1 MLEYVSI
8 VFSFES
14 LLTIFIGTVAGV
26 AIGGMPG
33 LTATMAVGLLV
44 PFTYTM
50 DPTSGLMLLGGIYCG
65 AMYGGSIPAIL
76 LNTPGT
82 PAAVATAIEGYPMS
96 QNGRADVALK
106 TSLVASF
113 SGGTFSAFILLLFA
127 PFLAM
132 QALKFGPAETFLL
145 AIMGLAGIVSIA
157 DEKSSL
163 IKALIAG
170 LIGMI
175 IAIVGTDDMSGS
187 LRYTMGMVE
196 LVDGVDFMP
205 ALIGL
210 FSMIQMLE
218 LAGMRKQSID
228 TSALNKTSKKE
239 PLPKGISKF
248 IALGSTSGTIIG
260 ILPGEGAT
268 IAAFISYNFS
278 KRISKVKELFGKG
291 NPEGIAAA
299 EAGNNGCVGGSL
311 VPTLTLGIPGN
322 SVAAALM
329 GAFIIHGMIPGPE
342 LFTEYADRTYPFIIS
357 MFVANGV
364 FLIVGI
370 MFAPY
375 LARVALVPPAL
386 MVPVVSAFAVLGSY
400 ALNNSVF
407 DIYLMIAFA
416 IGGLVLRKLGYSLEA
431 LILGLI
437 LGPIAEGGFS
447 QGMIIGHGSPWIFF
461 ESNIA
466 KLMWVVILILLL
478 PPLISYYKTIRHHHS
493 GTAME
498 SKSAE

>member
-1 MLEYVSI
+1 MFEHLSV
-8 VFSFES
+8 VFTFSS
-14 LLTIFIGTVAGV
+14 LLTIAIGAIAGV

-50 DPTSGLMLLGGIYCG
+50 DPTAGLMLLGGIYCG

-96 QNGRADVALK
+96 RAGRGALALK
-106 TSLVASF
+106 VSVIASF
-113 SGGTFSAFILLLFA
+113 VGGMFSVFILLLFA
-127 PFLAM
+127 PMLAR
-132 QALKFGPAETFLL
+132 QALHFGPAETFLL
-145 AIMGLAGIVSIA
+145 ALMGLAGIISIA
-157 DEKSSL
+157 DENSSL
-163 IKALIAG
+163 VKALIAG
-170 LIGMI
+170 LLGMI
-175 IAIVGTDDMSGS
+175 IAVIGTDDMSGS
-187 LRYTMGMVE
+187 LRYTMGIIE
-196 LVDGVDFMP
+196 LIDGIDFMP

-218 LAGMRKQSID
+218 LAGSRNNAKID
-228 TSALNKTSKKE
+228 TSVLAQASKRE
-239 PLPKGISKF
+239 PMPKGIYKN
-248 IALGSTSGTIIG
+248 IALGSGTGTVIG
-260 ILPGEGAT
+260 VLPGEGAT

-278 KRISKVKELFGKG
+278 KRISKTKELFGKG

-299 EAGNNGCVGGSL
+299 ESGNNGCVGGSL

-342 LFTEYADRTYPFIIS
+342 LFTVYADRTYPFIIS

-364 FLIVGI
+364 FLLVGLS
-370 MFAPY
+370 FAPY
-375 LARVALVPPAL
+375 LARIALIPPAV

-407 DIYLMIAFA
+407 DVYMMISFA
-416 IGGLVLRKLGYSLEA
+416 LFGLLLKKLGFSLEA

-447 QGMIIGHGSPWIFF
+447 QGMIIGKGSPWIFV
-461 ESNIA
+461 ESPIA
-466 KLMWVVILILLL
+466 KVMWVIIFLLL
-478 PPLISYYKTIRHHHS
+478 IPPLLSYFKMMR
-493 GTAME
+493 GAA
-498 SKSAE
+498 SAGANTNS

>member
-1 MLEYVSI
+1 MLEYLAI
-8 VFSFES
+8 VFSAPA
-14 LLTIFIGTVAGV
+14 LLTIAIGTIAGV

-50 DPTSGLMLLGGIYCG
+50 DPAMGLMLLGGIYCG

-96 QNGRADVALK
+96 RQGKAGLALK
-106 TSLVASF
+106 VSVIASF
-113 SGGTFSAFILLLFA
+113 TGGIFSILILLLFA
-127 PFLAM
+127 PMLAR
-132 QALKFGPAETFLL
+132 QALAFGPAETFLL
-145 AIMGLAGIVSIA
+145 ALMGLAGIISIA
-157 DEKSSL
+157 DENSSL
-163 IKALIAG
+163 LKALIAG
-170 LIGMI
+170 LLGMI
-175 IAIVGTDDMSGS
+175 IAVIGTDDMSGS
-187 LRYTMGMVE
+187 QRYTMGLIE
-196 LVDGVDFMP
+196 LVDGIDFMP

-218 LAGMRKQSID
+218 LAGMRQHTVD
-228 TSALNKTSKKE
+228 TSALHKKQKTE
-239 PLPKGISKF
+239 PMPKGIGKF
-248 IALGSTSGTIIG
+248 MAMGSGTGTVIG

-268 IAAFISYNFS
+268 IAAFISYNLS
-278 KRISKVKELFGKG
+278 KRISKTKELFGKG

-311 VPTLTLGIPGN
+311 VPTITLGIPGN

-329 GAFIIHGMIPGPE
+329 GAFIIHGMIPGPD

-364 FLIVGI
+364 FLLVGLT
-370 MFAPY
+370 FAPY
-375 LARVALVPPAL
+375 LARIALIPPAI

-407 DIYLMIAFA
+407 DVYLMIAFA
-416 IGGLVLRKLGYSLEA
+416 LGGLVMKKLGYSLEA

-437 LGPIAEGGFS
+437 LGPIAEGGFT
-447 QGMIIGHGSPWIFF
+447 QGMIIGHGSPMIFF
-461 ESNIA
+461 QSNIA
-466 KLMWVVILILLL
+466 KVMWVIILALLI
-478 PPLISYYKTIRHHHS
+478 PPLYSYFKMLRLRV
-493 GTAME
+493 
-498 SKSAE
+498 AEAGE

>member
-1 MLEYVSI
+1 MFEYLAI
-8 VFSFES
+8 VFSGPA
-14 LLTIFIGTVAGV
+14 LLTITIGTIAGV

-50 DPTSGLMLLGGIYCG
+50 DPTMGLMLLGGIYCG

-96 QNGRADVALK
+96 RKGKAGLALK
-106 TSLVASF
+106 VSVIASF
-113 SGGTFSAFILLLFA
+113 TGGMFSILILLLFA
-127 PFLAM
+127 PVLAR
-132 QALKFGPAETFLL
+132 QALAFGPAETFLL
-145 AIMGLAGIVSIA
+145 ALMGLAGIISIA
-157 DEKSSL
+157 DENSSL
-163 IKALIAG
+163 LKALIAG
-170 LIGMI
+170 LLGMI
-175 IAIVGTDDMSGS
+175 IAVVGTDDMSGS
-187 LRYTMGMVE
+187 QRYTMGLVE

-218 LAGMRKQSID
+218 LAGMQHHSVD
-228 TSALNKTSKKE
+228 TSALHKKQKSE
-239 PLPKGISKF
+239 PLPKGIGKH
-248 IALGSTSGTIIG
+248 IALGSGTGTVIG

-268 IAAFISYNFS
+268 IAAFISYNLS
-278 KRISKVKELFGKG
+278 KRISKTKELFGKG

-299 EAGNNGCVGGSL
+299 ESGNNGCVGGSL

-329 GAFIIHGMIPGPE
+329 GAFIIHGMIPGPD

-364 FLIVGI
+364 FLLVGLS
-370 MFAPY
+370 FAPY
-375 LARVALVPPAL
+375 LARIALIPPAL

-407 DIYLMIAFA
+407 DVYLMIAFA
-416 IGGLVLRKLGYSLEA
+416 LGGLLIKKLGYSLEA

-437 LGPIAEGGFS
+437 LGPIAEGGFT
-447 QGMIIGHGSPWIFF
+447 QGMIIGHGSPMIFF
-461 ESNIA
+461 HSNIA
-466 KLMWVVILILLL
+466 KVMWVIILALLI
-478 PPLISYYKTIRHHHS
+478 PPLYSYYKMIR
-493 GTAME
+493 GG
-498 SKSAE
+498 KSQTE

>member
-1 MLEYVSI
+1 MEYLQV
-8 VFSFES
+8 VFSFEA
-14 LLTIFIGTVAGV
+14 LLTIAIGTIAGV

-50 DPTSGLMLLGGIYCG
+50 DPTMGLMLLGGIYCG

-96 QNGRADVALK
+96 KQGRGALALK
-106 TSLVASF
+106 VSVTASF
-113 SGGTFSAFILLLFA
+113 MGGSFSVLILLLFA
-127 PFLAM
+127 PFLAR
-132 QALKFGPAETFLL
+132 QALAFGPAETFLL
-145 AIMGLAGIVSIA
+145 ALMGLAGIISIA
-157 DEKSSL
+157 DENSSL

-175 IAIVGTDDMSGS
+175 IAVIGTDDMSGS
-187 LRYTMGMVE
+187 LRYTMGMIE
-196 LVDGVDFMP
+196 LIDGIDFMP

-218 LAGMRKQSID
+218 LAGMKTHEID
-228 TSALNKTSKKE
+228 TSLIDKQHKKE
-239 PLPKGISKF
+239 PMPKGIFKHM
-248 IALGSTSGTIIG
+248 ALGSGTGTLIG

-329 GAFIIHGMIPGPE
+329 GAFIIQGMIPGPE

-364 FLIVGI
+364 FLIVGLT
-370 MFAPY
+370 FAPY
-375 LARVALVPPAL
+375 LARIALIPPAI

-400 ALNNSVF
+400 ALNNAVF
-407 DIYLMIAFA
+407 DIYMMIGFA
-416 IGGLVLRKLGYSLEA
+416 LGGLVLKKLGFSLEA

-437 LGPIAEGGFS
+437 LGPIAEGGFT
-447 QGMIIGHGSPWIFF
+447 QGMIIGHGSPMIFF
-461 ESNIA
+461 ESSIA
-466 KLMWVVILILLL
+466 KVMWVIIFILLI
-478 PPLISYYKTIRHHHS
+478 PPLYSYLK
-493 GTAME
+493 
-498 SKSAE
+498 SKRT

>member
-1 MLEYVSI
+1 MTLEYLQI
-8 VFSFES
+8 VFSFEA
-14 LLTIFIGTVAGV
+14 LLTIAIGTIAGV

-50 DPTSGLMLLGGIYCG
+50 DPTMGLMLLGGIYCG

-96 QNGRADVALK
+96 KQGRGALALK
-106 TSLVASF
+106 VSVTASF
-113 SGGTFSAFILLLFA
+113 MGGSFSVLILLLFA
-127 PFLAM
+127 PFLAR
-132 QALKFGPAETFLL
+132 QALAFGPAETFLL
-145 AIMGLAGIVSIA
+145 ALMGLAGIISIA
-157 DEKSSL
+157 DENSSL

-175 IAIVGTDDMSGS
+175 IAVIGTDDMSGS
-187 LRYTMGMVE
+187 LRYTMGMIE
-196 LVDGVDFMP
+196 LIDGIDFMP

-218 LAGMRKQSID
+218 LAGMKTHEID
-228 TSALNKTSKKE
+228 TSLIDKQHKKE
-239 PLPKGISKF
+239 PMPKGISKH
-248 IALGSTSGTIIG
+248 IALGSGTGTLIG

-329 GAFIIHGMIPGPE
+329 GAFIIQGMIPGPE

-364 FLIVGI
+364 FLIVGLT
-370 MFAPY
+370 FAPY
-375 LARVALVPPAL
+375 LARIALIPPAI

-400 ALNNSVF
+400 ALNNAVF
-407 DIYLMIAFA
+407 DIYMMIGFA
-416 IGGLVLRKLGYSLEA
+416 LGGLVLKKLGFSLEA

-437 LGPIAEGGFS
+437 LGPIAEGGFT
-447 QGMIIGHGSPWIFF
+447 QGMIIGHGSPTIFF
-461 ESNIA
+461 ESSIA
-466 KLMWVVILILLL
+466 KVMWVIIFILLI
-478 PPLISYYKTIRHHHS
+478 PPLYSYLK
-493 GTAME
+493 
-498 SKSAE
+498 SKRT

>member
-1 MLEYVSI
+1 MFEYIQI
-8 VFSFES
+8 VFSFEA
-14 LLTIFIGTVAGV
+14 LLTIAIGTVAGV

-50 DPTSGLMLLGGIYCG
+50 DPTMGLMLLGGIYCG

-96 QNGRADVALK
+96 KQGRGALALK
-106 TSLVASF
+106 VSVTASF
-113 SGGTFSAFILLLFA
+113 VGGTFSVMILLLFA
-127 PFLAM
+127 PFLAR
-132 QALKFGPAETFLL
+132 QALAFGPAETFLL
-145 AIMGLAGIVSIA
+145 ALMGLAGIVSIA
-157 DEKSSL
+157 DENSSL

-175 IAIVGTDDMSGS
+175 IAVIGTDDMSGS
-187 LRYTMGMVE
+187 LRYTMGMIE
-196 LVDGVDFMP
+196 LIDGIDFMP

-218 LAGMRKQSID
+218 LAGAHSHAID
-228 TSALNKTSKKE
+228 TSLIDKQNKRE
-239 PLPKGISKF
+239 PMPKGISKH
-248 IALGSTSGTIIG
+248 IALGSGTGTLIG

-278 KRISKVKELFGKG
+278 KRISKVRELFGKG

-342 LFTEYADRTYPFIIS
+342 LFNEYADRTYPFIIS

-364 FLIVGI
+364 FLIVGLT
-370 MFAPY
+370 FAPY
-375 LARVALVPPAL
+375 LARIALIPPAI

-400 ALNNSVF
+400 ALNNAVF
-407 DIYLMIAFA
+407 DVYMMIGFA
-416 IGGLVLRKLGYSLEA
+416 LGGLVLKKLGFSLEA

-437 LGPIAEGGFS
+437 LGPIAEGGFT
-447 QGMIIGHGSPWIFF
+447 QGMIIGHGSPMIFF
-461 ESNIA
+461 ESSIA
-466 KLMWVVILILLL
+466 KVMWVIIGVLLI
-478 PPLISYYKTIRHHHS
+478 PPLYSYLK
-493 GTAME
+493 
-498 SKSAE
+498 SKRT

>member
-1 MLEYVSI
+1 MLEYLAI
-8 VFSFES
+8 VFSAPA
-14 LLTIFIGTVAGV
+14 LLTIAIGTIAGV

-50 DPTSGLMLLGGIYCG
+50 DPAMGLMLLGGIYCG

-96 QNGRADVALK
+96 RQGKAGLALK
-106 TSLVASF
+106 VSVIASF
-113 SGGTFSAFILLLFA
+113 TGGIFSILILLLFA
-127 PFLAM
+127 PVLAR
-132 QALKFGPAETFLL
+132 QALAFGPAETFLL
-145 AIMGLAGIVSIA
+145 ALMGLAGIISIA
-157 DEKSSL
+157 DENSSL
-163 IKALIAG
+163 LKALIAG
-170 LIGMI
+170 LLGMI
-175 IAIVGTDDMSGS
+175 IAVIGTDDMSGS
-187 LRYTMGMVE
+187 QRYTMGLIE
-196 LVDGVDFMP
+196 LVDGIDFMP

-218 LAGMRKQSID
+218 LAGMRQHTVD
-228 TSALNKTSKKE
+228 TSALHKKQKTE
-239 PLPKGISKF
+239 PMPKGIGKF
-248 IALGSTSGTIIG
+248 MAMGSGTGTVIG

-268 IAAFISYNFS
+268 IAAFISYNLS
-278 KRISKVKELFGKG
+278 KRISKTKELFGKG

-311 VPTLTLGIPGN
+311 VPTITLGIPGN

-329 GAFIIHGMIPGPE
+329 GAFIIHGMIPGPD

-364 FLIVGI
+364 FLLVGLT
-370 MFAPY
+370 FAPY
-375 LARVALVPPAL
+375 LARIALIPPAI

-407 DIYLMIAFA
+407 DVYLMIAFA
-416 IGGLVLRKLGYSLEA
+416 LGGLVMKKLGYSLEA

-437 LGPIAEGGFS
+437 LGPIAEGGFT
-447 QGMIIGHGSPWIFF
+447 QGMIIGHGSPMIFF
-461 ESNIA
+461 QSNIA
-466 KLMWVVILILLL
+466 KVMWVIILALLI
-478 PPLISYYKTIRHHHS
+478 PPLYSYFKMLRLRV
-493 GTAME
+493 
-498 SKSAE
+498 AEAGE